1 MQPPSAP
8 SLDARSQTIRIE
20 QLRNP
25 PGEGN
30 CYFADSHSLF
40 ISLASR
46 PVRYLHAQDGKT
58 LTGVFRPGDMLITPA
73 QTPLFTRWE
82 DDEDCLHIQL
92 TAEFLQTVARE
103 TLADKGDRLQL
114 MPQCQFRNPQL
125 EAIAMMILTETQQD
139 VPTSQLCLDS
149 LANVLAVNL
158 LRHHAT
164 TKPQLPTYEGGL
176 PPQQLQRVFDYI
188 DAHLDEKIEL
198 EALAKLLGMSQF
210 HFSRLFKQSIGISPY
225 QYAIQ
230 QRVERAK
237 QLLKNSDRAIIEI
250 ALDCG
255 FSSHSH
261 LSRQF
266 RQLTG
271 MTPKAFR
278 NC

>member
-8 SLDARSQTIRIE
+8 AIDARPQPIRTE
-20 QLRNP
+20 HLRNP

-58 LTGVFRPGDMLITPA
+58 LAGVFRPGDMLITPA
-73 QTPLFTRWE
+73 QTSLFTRWE
-82 DDEDCLHIQL
+82 DDEDCLHVRL
-92 TAEFLQTVARE
+92 TTEFLHAIARE
-103 TLADKGDRLQL
+103 TFADKGDRLQL
-114 MPQCQFRNPQL
+114 VPQCQFRNPQL
-125 EAIAMMILTETQQD
+125 EAIAMMLLAETQQD
-139 VPTSQLCLDS
+139 VPTSQLYLDS

-164 TKPQLPTYEGGL
+164 TQPQLPAYEGGL
-176 PPQQLQRVFDYI
+176 PPRQLQRVLEYI
-188 DAHLDEKIEL
+188 DAHLDRKIEL

-210 HFSRLFKQSIGISPY
+210 HFSRLFKQSLGTSPY
-225 QYAIQ
+225 RYAIQ

-237 QLLKNSDRAIIEI
+237 QLLKHSDLTIIEI

-255 FSSHSH
+255 FSSHGH

-266 RQLTG
+266 RQVTG

-278 NC
+278 KS